1 MSEIITKLVVDLSK
15 PEGDPERV
23 QSIPLTAEELEERE
37 LMRLQAEADR
47 EQREAEE
54 AAKALAKASAESKLA
69 ALGLTADEIAAL
81 RG

>member
-37 LMRLQAEADR
+37 LMQLEAIAAQ
-47 EQREAEE
+47 EQREADE
-54 AAKALAKASAESKLA
+54 AARALAQASAESKLE

-81 RG
+81 RA